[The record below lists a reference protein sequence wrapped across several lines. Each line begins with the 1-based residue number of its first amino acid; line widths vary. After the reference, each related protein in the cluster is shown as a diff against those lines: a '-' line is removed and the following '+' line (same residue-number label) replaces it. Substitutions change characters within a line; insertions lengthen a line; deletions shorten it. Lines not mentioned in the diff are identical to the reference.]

1 MQMPKHDFNFKK
13 ATQMLNFFARQEGGS
28 INKMKSLKLIWL
40 TDRLHVRKFGRFISN
55 DTYVAMKYGPVASNS
70 KDIAEN
76 SDFCDEQE
84 RQYGQQFIGH
94 GVNQYSISSLEPVE
108 HTVFSKSDI
117 EALQDI
123 YQSFGSKSPFELS
136 EISHLYPEWKKWES
150 QLKGKATRFP
160 MDDLDFFEN
169 PVSEE
174 YDIFKESEEG
184 LWLARA
190 MFTGDED

>member
-1 MQMPKHDFNFKK
+1 MPKQDFNFKK
-13 ATQMLNFFARQEGGS
+13 ATQMLNFFASKEGGS

-40 TDRLHVRKFGRFISN
+40 ADRLHVRKFGRFISN
-55 DTYVAMKYGPVASNS
+55 DTYVAMNYGPVASNS

-84 RQYGQQFIGH
+84 RQYGQRFIGH
-94 GVNQYSISSLEPVE
+94 GVNHYSISSLEPVDY
-108 HTVFSKSDI
+108 TVFSVSDT
-117 EALQDI
+117 EALEEI
-123 YQSFGSKSPFELS
+123 YQTFGPKDQFELS
-136 EISHLYPEWKKWES
+136 EISHLYPEWKKWET
-150 QLKGKATRFP
+150 QLKGRATRFP

-169 PVSEE
+169 PATGEHEV
-174 YDIFKESEEG
+174 FKESEEG